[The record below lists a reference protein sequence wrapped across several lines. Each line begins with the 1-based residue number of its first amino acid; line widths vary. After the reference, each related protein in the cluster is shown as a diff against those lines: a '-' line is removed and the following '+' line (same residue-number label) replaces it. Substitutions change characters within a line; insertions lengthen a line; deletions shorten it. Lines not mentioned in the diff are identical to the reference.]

1 MNERTPGRESKGFLD
16 GDLIESFLDLRR
28 DKMEEVCVLGH
39 KSKRAM
45 FDVGEDK
52 TGWRR
57 PYPFELH
64 PLFCTLFNTSIWHT
78 SKLSHITCCTG
89 LSHMCR

>member
-39 KSKRAM
+39 KSEEGDALAWEKIKRMA
-45 FDVGEDK
+45 EAA
-52 TGWRR
+52 
-57 PYPFELH
+57 
-64 PLFCTLFNTSIWHT
+64 SI
-78 SKLSHITCCTG
+78 
-89 LSHMCR
+89 

>member
-39 KSKRAM
+39 KSEEVDALMWEKIGRVAEA
-45 FDVGEDK
+45 V
-52 TGWRR
+52 
-57 PYPFELH
+57 
-64 PLFCTLFNTSIWHT
+64 SI
-78 SKLSHITCCTG
+78 
-89 LSHMCR
+89 